1 MKRSLFYIDYY
12 YSMDRWSYYMDY
24 FTSALAL
31 LDSGQDDSS
40 TVSDSVAS
48 TVNDGSIDARW
59 QVADSTLEMCKDF
72 LSLVLSENE
81 ALSRRLRGPYLA
93 YLEFYRR
100 LHERGDKPEELLGMS
115 VFFVQKYMYVN
126 VQ

>member
-1 MKRSLFYIDYY
+1 
-12 YSMDRWSYYMDY
+12 MDY

-31 LDSGQDDSS
+31 LDSGQNGSAKV
-40 TVSDSVAS
+40 TDSVTPIDS
-48 TVNDGSIDARW
+48 DGSIDARW
-59 QVADSTLEMCKDF
+59 QAADCTLEMCKDF

-100 LHERGDKPEELLGMS
+100 LHERGDNAEELLGMS
-115 VFFVQKYMYVN
+115 VSFW
-126 VQ
+126 

>member
-1 MKRSLFYIDYY
+1 
-12 YSMDRWSYYMDY
+12 MDY

>member
-1 MKRSLFYIDYY
+1 
-12 YSMDRWSYYMDY
+12 MDY

-31 LDSGQDDSS
+31 LDSGQDDSAKV
-40 TVSDSVAS
+40 TDPVTPADSDR
-48 TVNDGSIDARW
+48 SIDARW

-72 LSLVLSENE
+72 LALVLSENE

-100 LHERGDKPEELLGMS
+100 LHERGENPEELLGIS
-115 VFFVQKYMYVN
+115 VFFFPTYVYIN

>member
-1 MKRSLFYIDYY
+1 
-12 YSMDRWSYYMDY
+12 MDRWSYYVDY

-31 LDSGQDDSS
+31 LDSGQDDSAKV
-40 TVSDSVAS
+40 TDPVTPADSDR
-48 TVNDGSIDARW
+48 SIDARW

-100 LHERGDKPEELLGMS
+100 LHERGENPEELLGIS
-115 VFFVQKYMYVN
+115 VFFFPIYVYIN
-126 VQ
+126 VL

>member
-1 MKRSLFYIDYY
+1 
-12 YSMDRWSYYMDY
+12 MDY

-31 LDSGQDDSS
+31 MDSGQGDTSKIKDIKTSGE
-40 TVSDSVAS
+40 T
-48 TVNDGSIDARW
+48 DGSIDARW
-59 QVADSTLEMCKDF
+59 QVADSSLEMCKDF

-100 LHERGDKPEELLGMS
+100 LHERGEKPGEILGNYL
-115 VFFVQKYMYVN
+115 VTNIVN
-126 VQ
+126 KNNENK

>member
-1 MKRSLFYIDYY
+1 
-12 YSMDRWSYYMDY
+12 MDRWSYYVDY

-31 LDSGQDDSS
+31 LDSGQNDSAKV
-40 TVSDSVAS
+40 TDSVTPTDS
-48 TVNDGSIDARW
+48 DGSIDARW
-59 QVADSTLEMCKDF
+59 QVADCTLEMCKDF

-115 VFFVQKYMYVN
+115 ALFFAKVWVYVS
-126 VQ
+126 V